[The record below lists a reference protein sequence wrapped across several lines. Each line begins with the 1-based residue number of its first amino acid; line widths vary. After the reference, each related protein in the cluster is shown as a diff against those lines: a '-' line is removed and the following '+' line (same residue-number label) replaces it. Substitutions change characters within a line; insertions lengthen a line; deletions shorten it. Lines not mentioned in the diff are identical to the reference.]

1 MYALAK
7 KEKLFVVFIDFS
19 KAYDRIPRE
28 KLLGALRD
36 LGCGAV
42 MLAALRAMYR
52 VTFGVMG
59 ASLMRFVLG
68 VRQGAPTSCFL
79 FTMYVND
86 LIRRMKI
93 LCPNDGFLCK
103 LHMLLLMDD
112 TCILATSREQCLRKM
127 NILTSFCKEKDFVI
141 NQLKTQ
147 FFVING
153 DGPDRMPLCVNEEF
167 SVKHTAC
174 YVYLGAHFVSDGKIY
189 SSIDA
194 HCKSKLKQL
203 TKLINFFF

>member
-1 MYALAK
+1 
-7 KEKLFVVFIDFS
+7 
-19 KAYDRIPRE
+19 
-28 KLLGALRD
+28 
-36 LGCGAV
+36 
-42 MLAALRAMYR
+42 MLSALRAVYR
-52 VTFGVMG
+52 LTFGVMG

-79 FTMYVND
+79 FTMYVNE

-93 LCPNDGFLCK
+93 LCSDDGFLCK

-112 TCILATSREQCLRKM
+112 TCILATSREQCLSKM

-153 DGPDRMPLCVNEEF
+153 DDADRLPLYINEELT
-167 SVKHTAC
+167 VKHTA
-174 YVYLGAHFVSDGKIY
+174 S
-189 SSIDA
+189 
-194 HCKSKLKQL
+194 
-203 TKLINFFF
+203 